1 MRWTVYNHVK
11 AVVSLNVAAIT
22 TNTTT
27 NGTAVDLDQTGQD
40 FRVATLVAVSGT
52 LTDGT
57 YAFKVQESAD
67 GSTGWTDIPAARLQ
81 GSNPSIASSEDNVVK
96 EVGVVPE
103 PGTARFLRA
112 VCTSTSVTTGGTVG
126 AILLLGGA
134 SRAPV
139 TH

>member
-134 SRAPV
+134 SRAPG